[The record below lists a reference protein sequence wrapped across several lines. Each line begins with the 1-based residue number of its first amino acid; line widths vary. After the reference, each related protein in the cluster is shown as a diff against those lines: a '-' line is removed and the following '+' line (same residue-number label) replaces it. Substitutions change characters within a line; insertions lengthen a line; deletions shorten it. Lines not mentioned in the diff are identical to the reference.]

1 MRSNR
6 TLAASLLAVG
16 LALSTSAGGD
26 AALPAPSV
34 SSGPRVVELPSGLR
48 YADLRVGAG
57 PVVAQRA
64 TVRVH
69 YEGRLRDG
77 TVFDS
82 SRVRGEPATF
92 RVGVG
97 MLIRGWELGVPGM
110 RVGGIRRLFI
120 PPGLAYGDHG
130 IGDKIPPK
138 SELIFD
144 VELLGTEP
152 IE

>member
-1 MRSNR
+1 M
-6 TLAASLLAVG
+6 LAGG
-16 LALSTSAGGD
+16 LALSTGAAGD
-26 AALPAPSV
+26 AAIPTTGAQPAERP
-34 SSGPRVVELPSGLR
+34 VVVLPSGLR
-48 YADLRVGAG
+48 YVDLRAGTG

-64 TVRVH
+64 MVRVH

-82 SRVRGEPATF
+82 SRKRGEPATF

-97 MLIRGWELGVPGM
+97 QLIKGWEQGVPGM

-120 PPGLAYGDHG
+120 PAELGYGERGVRPMIPGG
-130 IGDKIPPK
+130 

-152 IE
+152 VVDR